1 MNLKT
6 RIALNLSIAFSIVI
20 GIVMTVIYIS
30 FANFRKTEFKENLE
44 HSAIITANYISKLSA
59 KELNDEDKTV
69 DSINNNEEDF
79 LTKEKIL
86 VFSGDKNLVF
96 SNVFDEKLVWD
107 KSHLNTLDKQPKIFW
122 TDENHENIGFKTK
135 IKGMYFYIL
144 TSAEDVNGNAKLNFL
159 KLVLV
164 SIFFISLAFI
174 WVFSFFFMKKQLK
187 PLDDFKDK
195 IADITSHQLTIQ
207 LPEQK
212 SDNEINVLIKAFN
225 TMMKRLNEAFLAQ
238 KEFTTSASHEIKT
251 PLTRMSFQL
260 ENLSNL
266 TKEAAA
272 KEYITSIKNE
282 VYQLS
287 DTVNSLLVLSKVE
300 EGKDIHFEKVRMDEV
315 VFDAFAKVKKS
326 FHDFEMDFEIREQ
339 EQEGDLTV
347 NGIKS
352 LLEIVFVNLFKNV
365 CLYSYEPK
373 AKVEISE
380 TLQNIEVTI
389 TNEGEVISAEE
400 AAKIFEAFRRG
411 KNSQNISGSGL
422 GLRISKRI
430 MDFHHAEISYSS
442 NNNKNNI
449 FHLSFSI

>member
-6 RIALNLSIAFSIVI
+6 RIALNLSIAFSII
-20 GIVMTVIYIS
+20 MGIVMTVIYIS
-30 FANFRKTEFKENLE
+30 FANFRKAEFKENLE
-44 HSAIITANYISKLSA
+44 HSAVVTANYISKLPQ
-59 KELNDEDKTV
+59 KVLNNDDKTV
-69 DSINNNEEDF
+69 DDINNDEDDF
-79 LTKEKIL
+79 LIKEKIL
-86 VFSGDKNLVF
+86 VFNNEKNLIF
-96 SNVFDEKLVWD
+96 SNVFDEKLVWN
-107 KSHLNTLDKQPKIFW
+107 KSHLNTLDKQTKIFW

-266 TKEAAA
+266 TKEE
-272 KEYITSIKNE
+272 KSKDYINSIQNE
-282 VYQLS
+282 VFQLS
-287 DTVNSLLVLSKVE
+287 DTVNSLLILSKVE
-300 EGKDIHFEKVRMDEV
+300 EGHDVHFENVRMDEV
-315 VFDAFAKVKKS
+315 IFDAFSKVKKN
-326 FHDFEMDFEIREQ
+326 FKEFEMDFEIKEQ
-339 EQEGDLTV
+339 SADGDLTIK
-347 NGIKS
+347 GIKS
-352 LLEIVFVNLFKNV
+352 LLEIVFINLLKNV

-380 TLQNIEVTI
+380 TDDEVVVKVI
-389 TNEGEVISAEE
+389 NEGEVLSEE
-400 AAKIFEAFRRG
+400 DQIKIFKAFRRG

-430 MDFHHAEISYSS
+430 MDFHHGEIFYTSD
-442 NNNKNNI
+442 KNHNI
-449 FHLSFSI
+449 FTINFPI